1 MPRAPITSQE
11 IWVINV
17 RDATGTEQRGTHP
30 GLVLAVHN
38 ETRLAMVVPMTSNAD
53 ASRFPYSYTI
63 PRSLQNRL
71 RTDSVAMIF
80 QTRAL
85 SFDRFGRR
93 IGRLESVHFQTVKTI
108 VKQYLNL

>member
-1 MPRAPITSQE
+1 VPPPIAPQE

-38 ETRLAMVVPMTSNAD
+38 QTRLAVVVPMTSNAD
-53 ASRFPYSYTI
+53 ASRFPYTYTI
-63 PRSLQNRL
+63 PSSPQNSL

-80 QTRAL
+80 QIRAL
-85 SFDRFGRR
+85 SFDRFGSR
-93 IGRLESVHFQTVKTI
+93 IGRLEQSHFQTVKMTT
-108 VKQYLNL
+108 KQYLNL